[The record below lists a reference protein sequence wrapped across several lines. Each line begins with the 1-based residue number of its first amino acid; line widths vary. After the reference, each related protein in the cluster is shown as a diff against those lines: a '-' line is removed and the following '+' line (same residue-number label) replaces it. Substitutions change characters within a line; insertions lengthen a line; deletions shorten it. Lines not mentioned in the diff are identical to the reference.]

1 MLISVVTTSYNS
13 SNHINEFI
21 ERISNIFANK
31 SFAYEIII
39 VDDGSTDNTL
49 DIIKNSQLNFA
60 NIILIE
66 LSRNFGHHPAIRCG
80 LEHANGDLIYLID
93 SDLEEEPELFDEFY
107 KELKVKD
114 LDLVF
119 GQQEFRR
126 GNLLEKVSGNIFYF
140 VIEHF
145 GGFKIPKNIVT
156 ARLMNRNYLNAY
168 LSFGEREFL
177 LGGITKLT
185 GFKQKGLTIIKKR
198 IYKTNYTLL
207 KKFQVLVRSI
217 TNYSSRPLYL
227 LFCAG
232 LIISIISFFM
242 ILYFFLLSIFKDIQ
256 VSGWLTIVSLSWLGI
271 GITILSNGILAV
283 YLKTIFTEVKGR
295 PTTLIRNIYR
305 SKKQQTN

>member
-39 VDDGSTDNTL
+39 VDDGSTDNSL

-119 GQQEFRR
+119 GQQEFRKFIR
-126 GNLLEKVSGNIFYF
+126 KGFWKYF
-140 VIEHF
+140 
-145 GGFKIPKNIVT
+145 
-156 ARLMNRNYLNAY
+156 
-168 LSFGEREFL
+168 
-177 LGGITKLT
+177 
-185 GFKQKGLTIIKKR
+185 
-198 IYKTNYTLL
+198 
-207 KKFQVLVRSI
+207 
-217 TNYSSRPLYL
+217 
-227 LFCAG
+227 LFCH
-232 LIISIISFFM
+232 
-242 ILYFFLLSIFKDIQ
+242 
-256 VSGWLTIVSLSWLGI
+256 
-271 GITILSNGILAV
+271 
-283 YLKTIFTEVKGR
+283 
-295 PTTLIRNIYR
+295 
-305 SKKQQTN
+305 